1 LCKAKDTDKLKTPF
15 AKTGMSVRQWN
26 RTSKKSVWEDERN
39 RFEEIVLPHLNA
51 AYNLA
56 RWLTRNEHD
65 AEDIVQESYLRAL
78 NSFGGFQPDSN
89 GRAWLL
95 KIVRNTWY
103 TWTQKNRVG
112 ELITDQESAETA
124 VATTP
129 DPEMALLKKANSEL
143 VRRALEEISPAYREA
158 LILRELE
165 GFSYKEIASIIDA
178 PLGTVMSRLSRA
190 RGELHARLCNLL
202 RATETRI

>member
-1 LCKAKDTDKLKTPF
+1 MK
-15 AKTGMSVRQWN
+15 
-26 RTSKKSVWEDERN
+26 EDRE
-39 RFEEIVLPHLNA
+39 RFEESVLSHLNA

-78 NSFGGFQPDSN
+78 ASFESFQYGNN

-95 KIVRNTWY
+95 KIVRNTWH
-103 TWTQKNRVG
+103 TWIRKNRPREIVS
-112 ELITDQESAETA
+112 DPDSAEEA
-124 VATTP
+124 VAAVL
-129 DPEMALLKKANSEL
+129 DPEATLIKEANSEQ
-143 VRRALEEISPAYREA
+143 VRQGIEELSSVYREV

-165 GFSYKEIASIIDA
+165 GLSYKEISSIIDA

-190 RGELHARLCNLL
+190 REELYARLSNLK
-202 RATETRI
+202 RETKA

>member
-1 LCKAKDTDKLKTPF
+1 
-15 AKTGMSVRQWN
+15 MSVRPWN

-39 RFEEIVLPHLNA
+39 RFEEIIVPHLNA

-95 KIVRNTWY
+95 KIVRNTWH

-112 ELITDQESAETA
+112 ELTTDQESAETV

-143 VRRALEEISPAYREA
+143 VRRALEEISPAYRET

>member
-1 LCKAKDTDKLKTPF
+1 MRY
-15 AKTGMSVRQWN
+15 G
-26 RTSKKSVWEDERN
+26 RTILNKSVKKPRWEGDRDH
-39 RFEEIVLPHLNA
+39 FEESVLPHLNS

-78 NSFGGFQPDSN
+78 RSFDGFQRGSD

-95 KIVRNTWY
+95 TIVRNTWR
-103 TWTQKNRVG
+103 TWIRKNRPH
-112 ELITDQESAETA
+112 ELVADLQEDAQMA
-124 VATTP
+124 VATGL
-129 DPEMALLKKANSEL
+129 DPEAVLLKKAN
-143 VRRALEEISPAYREA
+143 LEFVQQAIGEMSTLYREV

-165 GFSYKEIASIIDA
+165 GLSYKEIALIIDA

-190 RGELHARLCNLL
+190 REELHARLCDLI
-202 RATETRI
+202 REIKR